1 MRSPEPAT
9 PDRSTG
15 LRAADGRVPGR
26 RGQATVAKLLE
37 ATAGMLQTTSY
48 RDLKVVDIARKAGTS
63 PATFYQYFPDVDAA
77 ILMLADETAEE
88 GAALAA
94 PVGRS
99 WEVGEAPETALALAQ
114 GFLDFWHRHE
124 AVLRVVDLAIVEGDQ
139 RFRAI
144 RTRLLQ
150 PVTVALV
157 EAIRSHHAGDG
168 HADANARAAVLVS
181 MLAHVA
187 EHRRGLETWGVE
199 TATAAQSMAEI
210 VATTVT
216 GQLVPAL

>member
-1 MRSPEPAT
+1 MSSVDPTAPRTA
-9 PDRSTG
+9 G

-37 ATAGMLQTTSY
+37 ATAGMLQSTGY

-77 ILMLADETAEE
+77 ILMLAQETAEA
-88 GAALAA
+88 GAALAEPVRGSWA
-94 PVGRS
+94 PAD
-99 WEVGEAPETALALAQ
+99 APATALALAR
-114 GFLDFWHRHE
+114 GFIDFWAEHE
-124 AVLRVVDLAIVEGDQ
+124 AVLRVVDLAIVEGDR

-144 RTRLLQ
+144 RTQLLQ

-157 EAIRSHHAGDG
+157 DAIRDHHLTSP
-168 HADANARAAVLVS
+168 DASARAAVLVS

-187 EHRRGLETWGVE
+187 EHRRGLETWGVK
-199 TATAAQSMAEI
+199 TSTAAQSMAEI

-216 GQLVPAL
+216 GRLVPAA